1 MENTEFA
8 QNAAPAGFYL
18 PVLAVIMFSLF
29 TVKFEYAVAV
39 WTIILLMEI
48 FVCWQAPHMAIF
60 FGPVYCT
67 CLAVDLWY
75 PYGFSVLVLPLALLI
90 SLLFAYLAVKLLR
103 RKKRH

>member
-29 TVKFEYAVAV
+29 EVEFGYAMAV
-39 WTIILLMEI
+39 WAVIAVVEVL
-48 FVCWQAPHMAIF
+48 VCWKATHMAVF
-60 FGPVYCT
+60 FGPVYCI

-75 PYGFSVLVLPLALLI
+75 PYGFTVLVLPLALLI